1 MRITNIDAR
10 CAISYNLSMIKSLKH
25 KGLRNFYLSGD
36 SSGIISEHKRRLQI
50 ILQLL
55 DAATSPEK
63 LNLPGF
69 GFHKLKGDL
78 NGYYSVRVRANWRI
92 IFQFE
97 NKNAILINY
106 LDYH

>member
-1 MRITNIDAR
+1 MRNTLQSI
-10 CAISYNLSMIKSLKH
+10 MIKSWKH
-25 KGLRNFYLSGD
+25 KGLKNFYSTG
-36 SSGIISEHKRRLQI
+36 SKAGIIPEHAKRLQV

-55 DAATSPEK
+55 DAANCPER

-69 GFHKLKGDL
+69 GLHKLKGKLKD
-78 NGYYSVRVRANWRI
+78 YFAVTVRANWRV

-97 NKNAILINY
+97 GEDAVLLDY